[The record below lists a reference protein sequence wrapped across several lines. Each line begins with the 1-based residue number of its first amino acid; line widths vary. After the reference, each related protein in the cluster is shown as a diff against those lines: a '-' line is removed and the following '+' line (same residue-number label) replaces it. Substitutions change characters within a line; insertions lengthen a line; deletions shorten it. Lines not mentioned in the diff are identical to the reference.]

1 MKTWYYNLN
10 ARERLIVIGGAVA
23 LAVMIAYAAV
33 WVPLSTKVELLR
45 TSVDGQV
52 NTLEWMH
59 QASQEVR
66 ALKASGPATQRT
78 TANRSLLA
86 VVDQSAASA
95 GLKSALQR
103 MDPDGSNALKLQL
116 GEVAFDRL
124 ILWLGELEAKHG
136 IVITSLSLTEAQSP
150 GQVEARLTLERP
162 AS

>member
-1 MKTWYYNLN
+1 MMTWYYNLN
-10 ARERLIVIGGAVA
+10 ARERLIVIGGAIA

-103 MDPDGSNALKLQL
+103 MDPDGSHIR
-116 GEVAFDRL
+116 GT
-124 ILWLGELEAKHG
+124 
-136 IVITSLSLTEAQSP
+136 TSTRSETRRSPPTSTGSLAATEATMP
-150 GQVEARLTLERP
+150 
-162 AS
+162 